1 MKHPLITIAIPVYNN
16 EKTIRKTIDSCLN
29 QQTEIPYEILIV
41 DDASEDSIP
50 EILTSYT
57 DEKIRIKT
65 LTERVPLIANH
76 NVCLDNALGDY
87 IIFCHA
93 DDTLEPHAIETLNTK
108 LEERNYPKKYL
119 LWGHSM
125 FRDYGLQL
133 AKAGFRTGELI
144 AGEYAA
150 LIPMHGGLTP
160 SGTCYSRES
169 FLALGGFMH
178 VDIML
183 APSDITTMLHLALGG
198 FRFEMMEEMIFIR
211 KDASTMTRET
221 SPEDF
226 LEAYDDAYRN
236 FTLNTPPEEIRHL
249 LSISTLHTQS
259 PYYFYYS
266 LAQDSHFKKQI
277 KKIVYT
283 YLTSHPFELKRRIV
297 RLLIKRLLVSGEASK
312 NI

>member
-1 MKHPLITIAIPVYNN
+1 
-16 EKTIRKTIDSCLN
+16 
-29 QQTEIPYEILIV
+29 LIV

-50 EILTSYT
+50 EILAGYT
-57 DEKIRIKT
+57 DKKIRVKT
-65 LTERVPLIANH
+65 LTDRVPLIANH
-76 NVCLDNALGDY
+76 NVCLENALGDY
-87 IIFCHA
+87 ILFCHA
-93 DDTLEPHAIETLNTK
+93 DDRLEAHAIETIGRK
-108 LEERNYPKKYL
+108 LKERNYPEKYL

-133 AKAGFRTGELI
+133 TKAGFRTGELI

-160 SGTCYSRES
+160 SGSCYSRES

-198 FRFEMMEEMIFIR
+198 FRFEMMEEMIYLR

-221 SPEDF
+221 QADTF

-236 FTLNTPPEEIRHL
+236 FILNTPSSDISHL
-249 LSISTLHTQS
+249 LSLSRAHSQP

-266 LAQDSHFKKQI
+266 LAQDARFKKQI
-277 KKIVYT
+277 SRIIYS
-283 YLTSHPFELKRRIV
+283 LLASRPFELRRRIV
-297 RLLIKRLLVSGEASK
+297 RLLIQRLLAR
-312 NI
+312 

>member
-1 MKHPLITIAIPVYNN
+1 MQNPLITIAIPVYNN
-16 EKTIRKTIDSCLN
+16 EKTIRKTIDSCLD
-29 QQTEIPYEILIV
+29 QQTDIPYEILIV
-41 DDASEDSIP
+41 DDASEDNIP
-50 EILTSYT
+50 EILASYT
-57 DEKIRIKT
+57 DEKVRVKT

-76 NVCLDNALGDY
+76 NVCLENAKGEY
-87 IIFCHA
+87 ILFCHA
-93 DDTLEPHAIETLNTK
+93 DDALEPHAIDTIAKK

-133 AKAGFRTGELI
+133 NRAGFRTGELI

-160 SGTCYSRES
+160 SGSCYSRES
-169 FLALGGFMH
+169 FLELGGFMH

-183 APSDITTMLHLALGG
+183 APSDITTMLHLALNG
-198 FRFEMMEEMIFIR
+198 FRFEMMEEMIYIR

-221 SPEDF
+221 NAGTF

-236 FTLNTPPEEIRHL
+236 FIERTPETEIVHL
-249 LSISTLHTQS
+249 IKISTQHTHP

-266 LAQDSHFKKQI
+266 LAQDVRFKKQI
-277 KKIVYT
+277 GSILYRE
-283 YLTSHPFELKRRIV
+283 LFSHPMELKSRIV
-297 RLLIKRLLVSGEASK
+297 RLLLQRVRSR
-312 NI
+312 

>member
-16 EKTIRKTIDSCLN
+16 EKTIRKTIDSCLD
-29 QQTEIPYEILIV
+29 QQTKTAYEILVV
-41 DDASEDSIP
+41 DDASDDSIP
-50 EILTSYT
+50 EILASYT
-57 DEKIRIKT
+57 DEKIRVKT

-76 NVCLDNALGDY
+76 NVCLDNAMGDY
-87 IIFCHA
+87 VIFCHA
-93 DDTLEPHAIETLNTK
+93 DDTLEPHAIETLSNK
-108 LEERNYPKKYL
+108 LKERNYPKKYL

-125 FRDYGLQL
+125 FRDYGVQL
-133 AKAGFRTGELI
+133 SLAGFRTNELI
-144 AGEYAA
+144 VGEYAA

-160 SGTCYSRES
+160 SGSCYSRES

-198 FRFEMMEEMIFIR
+198 FHFEMMEEMIFIR

-221 SPEDF
+221 DAETF

-236 FTLNTPPEEIRHL
+236 FILNTPPEEIHHL
-249 LSISTLHTQS
+249 LNISTLHTEP

-266 LAQDSHFKKQI
+266 LAQDARFKKQI
-277 KKIVYT
+277 KTILLKI
-283 YLTSHPFELKRRIV
+283 LAAHPFELKSKIV
-297 RLLIKRLLVSGEASK
+297 RLLAKRVFVQ
-312 NI
+312 

>member
-1 MKHPLITIAIPVYNN
+1 MMKHPLITIAIPVYNN
-16 EKTIRKTIDSCLN
+16 EKTIRKTIDSCLD
-29 QQTEIPYEILIV
+29 QQTKTPYEILIV

-50 EILTSYT
+50 EILASYT

-76 NVCLDNALGDY
+76 NVCLNNASGDY
-87 IIFCHA
+87 VIFCHA
-93 DDTLEPHAIETLNTK
+93 DDTLEPHAIETLSTK
-108 LEERNYPKKYL
+108 LKERNYPKKYL

-133 AKAGFRTGELI
+133 TKAGFRTDELI

-160 SGTCYSRES
+160 SGSCYSRES
-169 FLALGGFMH
+169 FLAMGGFMH

-183 APSDITTMLHLALGG
+183 APSDITTMLHLALNG
-198 FRFEMMEEMIFIR
+198 FRFEMMEEMIFVR
-211 KDASTMTRET
+211 KDASTMTRKT
-221 SPEDF
+221 STEDF

-236 FTLNTPPEEIRHL
+236 FILNTPTEEIHHL
-249 LSISTLHTQS
+249 LSISTVLAEP

-266 LAQDSHFKKQI
+266 LAQDSRFKKQI
-277 KKIVYT
+277 GKIIRT
-283 YLTSHPFELKRRIV
+283 YLLTHPLELKRKIV
-297 RLLIKRLLVSGEASK
+297 RLIIKRLLTH
-312 NI
+312 

>member
-1 MKHPLITIAIPVYNN
+1 MQTPLITVAIPVYNN
-16 EKTIRKTIDSCLN
+16 EKTIRKTLDSCLG
-29 QQTEIPYEILIV
+29 QDTDIPYEVLVV

-50 EILTSYT
+50 QILASYT
-57 DEKIRIKT
+57 DEKLRVKT

-76 NVCLDNALGDY
+76 NVCLENALGDY
-87 IIFCHA
+87 VLFCHA
-93 DDTLEPHAIETLNTK
+93 DDTLEPHAIETIAAK
-108 LEERNYPKKYL
+108 LKARRYPKKYL

-125 FRDYGLQL
+125 FRDYGFQL
-133 AKAGFRTGELI
+133 KRAGFRTGELL

-160 SGTCYSRES
+160 SGSCYSRES
-169 FLALGGFMH
+169 LLELGGFMH

-183 APSDITTMLHLALGG
+183 APSDITTMLHLALNG

-221 SPEDF
+221 NADTF

-236 FTLNTPPEEIRHL
+236 FILRTAPEEIRHL
-249 LSISTLHTQS
+249 LTISTEHAYP

-266 LAQDSHFKKQI
+266 IAQDARFKKQI
-277 KKIVYT
+277 RGI
-283 YLTSHPFELKRRIV
+283 LCRILASHPFELKRRIV
-297 RLLIKRLLVSGEASK
+297 RLLIKRVIT
-312 NI
+312 N

>member
-29 QQTEIPYEILIV
+29 QQTEILYEILIV
-41 DDASEDSIP
+41 DDASEDSTP
-50 EILTSYT
+50 EILASYT

-65 LTERVPLIANH
+65 LTQRVPLIANH

-93 DDTLEPHAIETLNTK
+93 DDTLEPHAIETLNIK
-108 LEERNYPKKYL
+108 LKERNYPKKYL

-133 AKAGFRTGELI
+133 TKAGFRTGELI

-211 KDASTMTRET
+211 KDASTMTKET
-221 SPEDF
+221 DAGTF

-236 FTLNTPPEEIRHL
+236 FILNTAPEEISHL
-249 LSISTLHTQS
+249 LTISTLHTQP

-266 LAQDSHFKKQI
+266 LAQDARFKKQI
-277 KKIVYT
+277 KSILLKTVAA
-283 YLTSHPFELKRRIV
+283 HPFELKRRIV
-297 RLLIKRLLVSGEASK
+297 RLLIKRLFTH
-312 NI
+312 

>member
-1 MKHPLITIAIPVYNN
+1 MKYPLITIAIPVYNN
-16 EKTIRKTIDSCLN
+16 EKTIRKTIDSCLD
-29 QQTEIPYEILIV
+29 QQTETPYEILVV

-50 EILTSYT
+50 EILASYT
-57 DEKIRIKT
+57 DEKIRVVT

-76 NVCLDNALGDY
+76 NVCLNNALGDY
-87 IIFCHA
+87 VIFCHA
-93 DDTLEPHAIETLNTK
+93 DDTLEPHAIETLSNK
-108 LEERNYPKKYL
+108 LKERNYPQKYL

-133 AKAGFRTGELI
+133 SKAGFRTGELI

-160 SGTCYSRES
+160 SGSCYSRES

-211 KDASTMTRET
+211 KDASTMTKET
-221 SPEDF
+221 SAEDF
-226 LEAYDDAYRN
+226 LEAYDDAYHN
-236 FTLNTPPEEIRHL
+236 FILNTPPEDIHHL
-249 LSISTLHTQS
+249 LSISTLHAQS

-266 LAQDSHFKKQI
+266 LAQDARFKKQI
-277 KKIVYT
+277 RTILLKI
-283 YLTSHPFELKRRIV
+283 LAAHPFELKSKIV
-297 RLLIKRLLVSGEASK
+297 RLLAKRVLTQ
-312 NI
+312 

>member
-1 MKHPLITIAIPVYNN
+1 MHNPLFTIAIPVYNN

-29 QQTEIPYEILIV
+29 QQTETPYEILIV

-50 EILTSYT
+50 EILKNYT
-57 DEKIRIKT
+57 DEKIRVVT

-76 NVCLDNALGDY
+76 NVCLNNALGDY
-87 IIFCHA
+87 VIFCHA
-93 DDTLEPHAIETLNTK
+93 DDTLEPHAIETLGRK
-108 LEERNYPKKYL
+108 LKERNYPKKYL

-160 SGTCYSRES
+160 SGSCYSRES
-169 FLALGGFMH
+169 LLALGGFMH

-198 FRFEMMEEMIFIR
+198 FHFEMMEEMIFIR

-221 SPEDF
+221 SAGDF

-236 FTLNTPPEEIRHL
+236 FILNTTPEEIHHL
-249 LSISTLHTQS
+249 LNISTIHTEP

-266 LAQDSHFKKQI
+266 LAQDTRFKKQI
-277 KKIVYT
+277 RAILLKI
-283 YLTSHPFELKRRIV
+283 LAAHPFELKRKIV
-297 RLLIKRLLVSGEASK
+297 RLLIKRFFTH
-312 NI
+312 

>member
-16 EKTIRKTIDSCLN
+16 EKTIRKTIDSCLD
-29 QQTEIPYEILIV
+29 QQTKTAYEILVV
-41 DDASEDSIP
+41 DDASDDSIP
-50 EILTSYT
+50 EILASYT
-57 DEKIRIKT
+57 DEKIRVKT

-76 NVCLDNALGDY
+76 NVCLDNAMGDY
-87 IIFCHA
+87 VIFCHA
-93 DDTLEPHAIETLNTK
+93 DDTLEPHAIETLSNK
-108 LEERNYPKKYL
+108 LKERNYPKKYL

-125 FRDYGLQL
+125 FRDYGVQL
-133 AKAGFRTGELI
+133 SLAGFRTNELI
-144 AGEYAA
+144 VGEYAA

-160 SGTCYSRES
+160 SGSCYSRES

-198 FRFEMMEEMIFIR
+198 FHFEMMEEMIFIR

-221 SPEDF
+221 DAGTF

-236 FTLNTPPEEIRHL
+236 FILNTPPEEIHHL
-249 LSISTLHTQS
+249 LNISTLHTEP

-266 LAQDSHFKKQI
+266 LAQDARFKKQI
-277 KKIVYT
+277 KTILLKI
-283 YLTSHPFELKRRIV
+283 LAAHPFELKSKIV
-297 RLLIKRLLVSGEASK
+297 RLLAKRVFVQ
-312 NI
+312 

>member
-16 EKTIRKTIDSCLN
+16 EKTIRKTIDSCLD
-29 QQTEIPYEILIV
+29 QQTEAPYEILVV
-41 DDASEDSIP
+41 DDASEDSTP
-50 EILTSYT
+50 KILASYI

-76 NVCLDNALGDY
+76 NVCLDNSLGNY
-87 IIFCHA
+87 VIFCHA
-93 DDTLEPHAIETLNTK
+93 DDTLEPHAIETLSHK
-108 LEERNYPKKYL
+108 LMERNYPKKYL

-133 AKAGFRTGELI
+133 SKAGFRTAELI

-160 SGTCYSRES
+160 SGSCYSKES

-183 APSDITTMLHLALGG
+183 APSDITTMLHLALDG
-198 FRFEMMEEMIFIR
+198 FHFEMMEEMIFIR

-221 SPEDF
+221 STGDF

-236 FTLNTPPEEIRHL
+236 FILATPPEEVHHL
-249 LSISTLHTQS
+249 LNISTIHTEP

-266 LAQDSHFKKQI
+266 LAQDSRFKKQI
-277 KKIVYT
+277 KAILLKILAT
-283 YLTSHPFELKRRIV
+283 HPFELKRKIV
-297 RLLIKRLLVSGEASK
+297 RLLIKRLLTH
-312 NI
+312 

>member
-16 EKTIRKTIDSCLN
+16 EKTIRKTIDSCLI
-29 QQTEIPYEILIV
+29 QHTEIPYEILIV

-50 EILTSYT
+50 EILASYT
-57 DEKIRIKT
+57 DKKIRIKT
-65 LTERVPLIANH
+65 LTQRVPLIANH

-87 IIFCHA
+87 VIFCHA

-108 LEERNYPKKYL
+108 LKGRNYPKKYL

-133 AKAGFRTGELI
+133 TKAGFRTGELI

-169 FLALGGFMH
+169 FLELGGFMH

-221 SPEDF
+221 DAGTF

-236 FTLNTPPEEIRHL
+236 FILKTPPEEIHHL
-249 LSISTLHTQS
+249 LTISTLHTQP

-266 LAQDSHFKKQI
+266 LAQDGRFKKQI
-277 KKIVYT
+277 KSILLKI
-283 YLTSHPFELKRRIV
+283 LAAHPFELKRKIV
-297 RLLIKRLLVSGEASK
+297 RLLIKRLLADGKASK